1 MAEIVG
7 TKFPLNIF
15 LLREGAKPDVGED
28 LPYAVELN
36 IGGEQP
42 ALLRYGL
49 TSGQPP
55 WLVTLS
61 ALAVQKN
68 TVVPDVGSVS
78 GILVARIQDRDF
90 CATFGHAWQ
99 KLRARPVE
107 SNFGIRCVLN
117 LASEDSLRAIRRDR
131 VAEETIQAIEQI
143 PDQDGIET
151 FGLDV
156 EKDLLRGVKARVPED
171 AGFGVWVAG
180 GDSFKATIDLNKET
194 IASFLERVL
203 KLWVKDDYKR
213 KFDWVD
219 NIQPVRE
226 DGLIEALTSSL
237 VTTLL
242 SSTAGFSLC
251 APELLSWDDFDYF
264 SYEKKKKGQEPTA
277 SYLDIDHWLGYMK
290 GKHPAM
296 DVDLF
301 IESNIYAFGAEGERS
316 DKWPVLSCINGTL
329 VHNGQ
334 TYLLHAGSWYFLS
347 TDFVAKV
354 NEKVAKI
361 PEAGLVLPAV
371 GLKEKEGPYNERASK
386 EAGLL
391 LMDKKLIMHGGGK
404 SRLEVCDLLSE
415 DAHLVCVKPWGAA
428 SESLSH
434 LFLQARHSVTLINND
449 DVYRVSVRK
458 YIDGVDAKYGL
469 TWEYLCENPKDAE
482 VVLAILRGCKKED
495 LPFFAKLS
503 LIDCFDEL
511 GRMRFRC
518 SYSAVPVL

>member
-1 MAEIVG
+1 MTAQTV
-7 TKFPLNIF
+7 TRFPLNIF
-15 LLREGAKPDVGED
+15 LLRQGARTDVGVD
-28 LPYAVELN
+28 LPYAIELD
-36 IGGEQP
+36 IGGERP

-49 TSGQPP
+49 TTGEPP

-61 ALAVQKN
+61 ALAVQPG
-68 TVVPDVGSVS
+68 TEIPQVGSVS
-78 GILVARIQDRDF
+78 GILVVQTYDRNF
-90 CATFGHAWQ
+90 CVTFGHAWQ
-99 KLRARPVE
+99 KLRAEPIE
-107 SNFGIRCVLN
+107 PNFGIRCVLN
-117 LASEDSLRAIRRDR
+117 LAREDSLRAIRRDR

-143 PDQDGIET
+143 PDQDGIER

-156 EKDLLRGVKARVPED
+156 EKDLLRGVKARVSED
-171 AGFGVWVAG
+171 SGFGVWVAG
-180 GDSFKATIDLNKET
+180 GDSFKATIDLSKET
-194 IASFLERVL
+194 ISSFLERVL
-203 KLWVKDDYKR
+203 SLWVKDDYKH
-213 KFDWVD
+213 KFDWID

-226 DGLIEALTSSL
+226 EELLDELMDSL
-237 VTTLL
+237 VAALLNSTT
-242 SSTAGFSLC
+242 GFSLC

-277 SYLDIDHWLGYMK
+277 SYLDIEHWLGYMK
-290 GKHPAM
+290 GKHPVV
-296 DVDLF
+296 DVALLRD
-301 IESNIYAFGAEGERS
+301 SKIYAYGAEGERS
-316 DKWPVLSCINGTL
+316 DRWPVLSCINGTL
-329 VHNGQ
+329 AHNGH

-347 TDFVAKV
+347 ADFVAKV
-354 NEKVAKI
+354 NDKVAKI
-361 PEAGLVLPAV
+361 PVTDLLLPSV
-371 GLKEKEGPYNERASK
+371 GLKEKEGAYNERASRD
-386 EAGLL
+386 AGLL

-503 LIDCFDEL
+503 LVDCFDEL
-511 GRMRFRC
+511 GRMRFKC
-518 SYSAVPVL
+518 SYSAIPIV